1 MEKEKF
7 LMMLLCKKLRRNM
20 KYLESNRIE
29 NMFLN
34 LIGK

>member
-1 MEKEKF
+1 MEKGKF

-20 KYLESNRIE
+20 KYLELNRIE

>member
-1 MEKEKF
+1 MEKGKI

-20 KYLESNRIE
+20 KYLELNRIE